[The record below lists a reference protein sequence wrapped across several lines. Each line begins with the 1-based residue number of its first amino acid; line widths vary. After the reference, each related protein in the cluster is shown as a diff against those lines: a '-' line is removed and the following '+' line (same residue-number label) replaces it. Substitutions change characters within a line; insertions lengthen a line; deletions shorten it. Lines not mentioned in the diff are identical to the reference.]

1 MVELAEVKEYLRI
14 PYDDEDTFI
23 QAVIDAG
30 YIYLE
35 NAVEYYHELYES
47 NESFS
52 KLADYFVKTQWCPT
66 AFDNREGML
75 AGNVQ
80 LSYTARSIITQL
92 QLYTYKEGGE

>member
-35 NAVEYYHELYES
+35 NAVEYYHELYKS

-52 KLADYFVKTQWCPT
+52 RLADYFVKTQWCPT
-66 AFDNREGML
+66 AYDNREGML

-92 QLYTYKEGGE
+92 QLYTYTEGGD

>member
-66 AFDNREGML
+66 AYDNREGML

-80 LSYTARSIITQL
+80 LSYTARSIITQM

>member
-23 QAVIDAG
+23 QAMIDAG

-66 AFDNREGML
+66 AHDNREGML

-92 QLYTYKEGGE
+92 QLYTYTEGGE

>member
-47 NESFS
+47 NNSFS

-66 AFDNREGML
+66 AYDNREGML

>member
-1 MVELAEVKEYLRI
+1 MVALTEIKEYLRI

-23 QAVIDAG
+23 QAMIDAG

-92 QLYTYKEGGE
+92 QLYTYTEGGE

>member
-14 PYDDEDTFI
+14 PYDDEETFI

-35 NAVEYYHELYES
+35 NAVEYYHELYKS

-52 KLADYFVKTQWCPT
+52 RLADYFVKTQWCPT
-66 AFDNREGML
+66 AYDNREGML

-92 QLYTYKEGGE
+92 QLYTYTEGGE

>member
-66 AFDNREGML
+66 AYDNREGML

-92 QLYTYKEGGE
+92 QLYTYTEGGE

>member
-23 QAVIDAG
+23 QAVIDTG

-66 AFDNREGML
+66 AYDNREGML

>member
-66 AFDNREGML
+66 AYDNREGML
-75 AGNVQ
+75 DGNVQ

-92 QLYTYKEGGE
+92 QLYTYTEGGE

>member
-23 QAVIDAG
+23 QAVIDTG

-35 NAVEYYHELYES
+35 NAVEYYHELDES

-66 AFDNREGML
+66 AYDNREGML

>member
-23 QAVIDAG
+23 QAMIDAG

-52 KLADYFVKTQWCPT
+52 NLADFWVKTQWCPT
-66 AFDNREGML
+66 AYDNREGML

-92 QLYTYKEGGE
+92 QLYTYTEGGE

>member
-14 PYDDEDTFI
+14 PYDEEDIFI

-66 AFDNREGML
+66 AYDNREGML

-92 QLYTYKEGGE
+92 QLYTYTEGGE

>member
-66 AFDNREGML
+66 AYDNREGML

-92 QLYTYKEGGE
+92 QLYTYTEGGD

>member
-35 NAVEYYHELYES
+35 NAVEYYHKLYES

-66 AFDNREGML
+66 AYDNREGML

>member
-66 AFDNREGML
+66 AYDNREGML
-75 AGNVQ
+75 AGNIQ

>member
-23 QAVIDAG
+23 QAIIDAG

-66 AFDNREGML
+66 AYDNREGML

>member
-1 MVELAEVKEYLRI
+1 MVELAELKEYLRI
-14 PYDDEDTFI
+14 PYDDEDSFI
-23 QAVIDAG
+23 QAIIDAG

-35 NAVEYYHELYES
+35 NAVGNYQELYES

-66 AFDNREGML
+66 AYDNREGML
-75 AGNVQ
+75 AGSVQ

-92 QLYTYKEGGE
+92 QLYTYTEGGE

>member
-23 QAVIDAG
+23 QAMIDAG

-35 NAVEYYHELYES
+35 NAVEYYHELYEG
-47 NESFS
+47 NNSFS
-52 KLADYFVKTQWCPT
+52 NLADFWVKTQWCPT

-92 QLYTYKEGGE
+92 QLYTYTEGGE

>member
-35 NAVEYYHELYES
+35 NAVEYYHKLYKS

-66 AFDNREGML
+66 AYDNREGML

-92 QLYTYKEGGE
+92 QLYTYTEGGD

>member
-35 NAVEYYHELYES
+35 NAVEYYHELYEC

-66 AFDNREGML
+66 AYDNREGML

-92 QLYTYKEGGE
+92 QLYTYTEGGE

>member
-1 MVELAEVKEYLRI
+1 MVELAEVKEYVRI

-23 QAVIDAG
+23 QAMVDAG

-66 AFDNREGML
+66 AYDNREGML

-92 QLYTYKEGGE
+92 QLYTYTEGGE

>member
-1 MVELAEVKEYLRI
+1 MVALTEIKEYLRI
-14 PYDDEDTFI
+14 PYDYEDTFI
-23 QAVIDAG
+23 QAIINAG

-66 AFDNREGML
+66 AYDNREGML
-75 AGNVQ
+75 DGNVQ

-92 QLYTYKEGGE
+92 QLYTYTEGGE

>member
-23 QAVIDAG
+23 QAVIDTG

-66 AFDNREGML
+66 AYDNREGML

-92 QLYTYKEGGE
+92 QLYTYTEGGE

>member
-23 QAVIDAG
+23 QAMIDAG

-35 NAVEYYHELYES
+35 NAVDYYHEKYAKYES
-47 NESFS
+47 FA

-66 AFDNREGML
+66 AYDNREGML

-92 QLYTYKEGGE
+92 QLYTYTEGGE

>member
-23 QAVIDAG
+23 QAMIDAG

-52 KLADYFVKTQWCPT
+52 RLADYFVKTQWCPT
-66 AFDNREGML
+66 AYDNREGML

-92 QLYTYKEGGE
+92 QLYTYTEGGE

>member
-23 QAVIDAG
+23 QAIIDAG

-66 AFDNREGML
+66 AYDNREGML

-92 QLYTYKEGGE
+92 QLYTYTEGGE

>member
-47 NESFS
+47 NNSFS

-66 AFDNREGML
+66 AYDNREGML

-92 QLYTYKEGGE
+92 QLYTYTEGGE

>member
-1 MVELAEVKEYLRI
+1 MVALTEIKEYLRI

-23 QAVIDAG
+23 QAIIDAG

-66 AFDNREGML
+66 AYDNREGML

>member
-23 QAVIDAG
+23 QAMIDAG

-66 AFDNREGML
+66 AYDNREGML
-75 AGNVQ
+75 AGSVQ

-92 QLYTYKEGGE
+92 QLYTYTEGGD

>member
-35 NAVEYYHELYES
+35 NAVEYYHELYKS

-52 KLADYFVKTQWCPT
+52 RLADYFVKTQWCPT
-66 AFDNREGML
+66 AYDNREGML

-92 QLYTYKEGGE
+92 QLYTYTEGGE

>member
-23 QAVIDAG
+23 QAMTDAG

-47 NESFS
+47 HASFS

-66 AFDNREGML
+66 AYDNREGML
-75 AGNVQ
+75 AGSVQ

-92 QLYTYKEGGE
+92 QLYTYTEGGE

>member
-35 NAVEYYHELYES
+35 NAVEYYHKLYKS

-52 KLADYFVKTQWCPT
+52 RLADYFVKTQWCPT
-66 AFDNREGML
+66 AYDNREGML
-75 AGNVQ
+75 VGNVQ

-92 QLYTYKEGGE
+92 QLYTYTEGGE